1 MRVLERL
8 ARETGREYALRV
20 LKENIVGLDLLPG
33 SMLSENEIASCLNLS
48 RTPVREAFIELSK
61 VKIVEIYPQKGSVVS
76 LIDYNMV
83 EEARFMRYVLESAVV
98 ELVCQKITP
107 DWIRKLEENVTLQQF
122 HLDNE
127 YHQMLFEIA
136 EKTQVFVLMESIS
149 IHYDRVRSLALKAIK
164 DIKTVDDHR
173 MILKAVSEGN
183 AEEAKRLM
191 EKHLNRYK
199 VDRETM
205 ESAYPQYFKA

>member
-107 DWIRKLEENVTLQQF
+107 DWIRKLEENVTLT
-122 HLDNE
+122 
-127 YHQMLFEIA
+127 I
-136 EKTQVFVLMESIS
+136 
-149 IHYDRVRSLALKAIK
+149 VRSGFWSWITNIIRCFLRLQRRPRCLCLWRAFPSIM
-164 DIKTVDDHR
+164 T
-173 MILKAVSEGN
+173 VSEVW
-183 AEEAKRLM
+183 R
-191 EKHLNRYK
+191 
-199 VDRETM
+199 
-205 ESAYPQYFKA
+205 

>member
-83 EEARFMRYVLESAVV
+83 EEARFMRYAGKRCCRTGMSEDHAG
-98 ELVCQKITP
+98 
-107 DWIRKLEENVTLQQF
+107 
-122 HLDNE
+122 LDP
-127 YHQMLFEIA
+127 QAGGKCDF
-136 EKTQVFVLMESIS
+136 T
-149 IHYDRVRSLALKAIK
+149 
-164 DIKTVDDHR
+164 
-173 MILKAVSEGN
+173 AVSSG
-183 AEEAKRLM
+183 
-191 EKHLNRYK
+191 
-199 VDRETM
+199 
-205 ESAYPQYFKA
+205 